1 MNGETII
8 DLTLQNGHPSRPLKD
23 TWIRAGAAVTFRIVG
38 LYVDGETDVTIVAFN
53 ADGVP
58 RTISTAR
65 DGADFL
71 ATFPASHFAAYGSV
85 SNGLR
90 VMLVR
95 DSEPFIAAAGNLVIE
110 QVDAS
115 AIPGDPAAHL
125 VTKEELSG
133 LFDTMELADAATQK
147 EVRVMLQQILSKLK
161 GLASIA
167 LLLAAFTFPASSS
180 ALTAETAWEDMPPTS
195 VVSQVVGQFSPPAD
209 LTPSTNYTDSATN
222 ALSGVLKAEVSSAS
236 QAGTN
241 YTDAA
246 VSGLAGD
253 IQDGSLI
260 AQNAS
265 EAEVARSL
273 LGGGG
278 VPVSG
283 TELLEAI
290 GDEHDANVNQDRDLR
305 DLSASVAAVSNEAQ
319 VVYRLFSGSNVIC
332 EVTNYN
338 SRVNPPTLSLMQLSE
353 SNTYFTVWA
362 ETNGLARTFNAATN
376 DAAGRVQQS
385 ERRAADT
392 YAPRAWSRTTSGL
405 GEDAPT
411 NTTWISTP
419 TTVLAGGLE
428 YKKIVHSSGE
438 IWVLSGNGMV
448 NFDPTTNAYLR
459 ISADDGTEIFSIEKT
474 DAVTVGAFAD
484 GITVDNAGN
493 VTIIEIPVN
502 VVSSEHPKMYYRREL
517 NDAAGWILEDYL
529 DSALVWWNGRSGA
542 WRCCIQMGSDSTANS
557 GFFKFEYLKEGSTL
571 IKNGAPMDVSGGI
584 MCTDGIHKV
593 RPVYSNGTVTWEV
606 VQ

>member
-1 MNGETII
+1 MKRFDELHLFSAVLMAAFCTAYHARAAQMATQPWVTNRIAQAEARVVAQIPPA
-8 DLTLQNGHPSRPLKD
+8 LTTND
-23 TWIRAGAAVTFRIVG
+23 VRA
-38 LYVDGETDVTIVAFN
+38 IVA
-53 ADGVP
+53 
-58 RTISTAR
+58 
-65 DGADFL
+65 
-71 ATFPASHFAAYGSV
+71 
-85 SNGLR
+85 
-90 VMLVR
+90 
-95 DSEPFIAAAGNLVIE
+95 E
-110 QVDAS
+110 S
-115 AIPGDPAAHL
+115 A
-125 VTKEELSG
+125 
-133 LFDTMELADAATQK
+133 
-147 EVRVMLQQILSKLK
+147 
-161 GLASIA
+161 
-167 LLLAAFTFPASSS
+167 
-180 ALTAETAWEDMPPTS
+180 
-195 VVSQVVGQFSPPAD
+195 PPAD
-209 LTPSTNYTDSATN
+209 LTPSTNYTDSAVNGLIDQLTDGSHP
-222 ALSGVLKAEVSSAS
+222 SGVIQVYEAKYAL
-236 QAGTN
+236 QANTAMTITG
-241 YTDAA
+241 
-246 VSGLAGD
+246 GD
-253 IQDGSLI
+253 V
-260 AQNAS
+260 
-265 EAEVARSL
+265 E
-273 LGGGG
+273 
-278 VPVSG
+278 VSG

-290 GDEHDANVNQDRDLR
+290 GDEHDANVNQDSHLRDLSASVR

-338 SRVNPPTLSLMQLSE
+338 SRVNPPALSIMQLSE

-362 ETNGLARTFNAATN
+362 ETNGLARTFTAATN

-419 TTVLAGGLE
+419 TTVIAGGLE
-428 YKKIVHSSGE
+428 YAKVVHSGGE

-459 ISADDGTEIFSIEKT
+459 ISADDGKEIFSIEKT
-474 DAVTVGAFAD
+474 DSVTVGANAD

-529 DSALVWWNGRSGA
+529 DYALVWWNGRSGE
-542 WRCCIQMGSDSTANS
+542 WRCFIQMGSDSVANS

-584 MCTDGIHKV
+584 MCTDGIHKC